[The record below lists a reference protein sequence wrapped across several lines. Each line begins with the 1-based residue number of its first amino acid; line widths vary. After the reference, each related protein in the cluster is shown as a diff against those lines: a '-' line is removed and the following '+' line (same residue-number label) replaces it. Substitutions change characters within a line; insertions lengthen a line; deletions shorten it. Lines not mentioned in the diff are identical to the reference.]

1 MKSIREIKWAKIVI
15 IILSIQM
22 FNYSFVLPFVV
33 AHTSFKMRQKAT
45 NDAVLTHALEDLF
58 HLRNPGNSGQEET
71 PLDSDDS
78 GVEKKV
84 EILAIQSLKKEYLF
98 LGILHLQFIIYNNIA
113 ASIYQPELITP
124 PPKLA

>member
-1 MKSIREIKWAKIVI
+1 MKSIKAIKWAKIVI
-15 IILSIQM
+15 ILLSMQM

-33 AHTSFKMRQKAT
+33 AHTSFKTHQKAT
-45 NDAVLTHALEDLF
+45 DDAVLAHALEDLF
-58 HLRNPGNSGQEET
+58 HLKNPGNSEQEET
-71 PLDSDDS
+71 PLDPDDI

-84 EILAIQSLKKEYLF
+84 EILAIQSLKKEHLF
-98 LGILHLQFIIYNNIA
+98 LGNLHLQFMLYNNMA